1 MLDGALS
8 TLAAR
13 LGAEAVL
20 VVEMVLYRGPIGTP
34 SDKVTLEVDR

>member
-1 MLDGALS
+1 MGSLPMLDGALS

-20 VVEMVLYRGPIGTP
+20 VVEMVL
-34 SDKVTLEVDR
+34 